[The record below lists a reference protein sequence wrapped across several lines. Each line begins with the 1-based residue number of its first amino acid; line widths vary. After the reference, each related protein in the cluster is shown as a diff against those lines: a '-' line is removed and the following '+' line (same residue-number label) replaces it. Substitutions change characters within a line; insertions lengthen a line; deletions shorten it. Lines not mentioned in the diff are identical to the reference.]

1 MPYEPLDNVLDGKET
16 TEPVLQK
23 GNRTTIEFVS
33 NPSTY
38 IRATQISI
46 IEGRLN
52 SNPDI
57 EIISA
62 NYWGEN
68 FITFDVEVKNSESLM
83 TERKIIGIIMAAN
96 PIFFYLVHKPAV
108 DKTVKDVIEGAKNV
122 LSWTPTMAVAIGIIV
137 VLYLFRK

>member
-1 MPYEPLDNVLDGKET
+1 MAYEPLDNVLDAEKAD
-16 TEPVLQK
+16 PVLQK
-23 GNRTTIEFVS
+23 GKRVTIEFVS

-38 IRATQISI
+38 IRATQIGI

-68 FITFDVEVKNSESLM
+68 FITFEVEVKNSESLM
-83 TERKIIGIIMAAN
+83 TERKIIGCIMAAS
-96 PIFFYLVHKPAV
+96 PVFFYLVHKPVV
-108 DKTVKDVIEGAKNV
+108 DKTAKDVIEGAKNV
-122 LSWTPTMAVAIGIIV
+122 LSWTPTMAVAIGVIV

>member
-1 MPYEPLDNVLDGKET
+1 MPFENLNNVIDGKE

-23 GNRTTIEFVS
+23 GKRVTIEFVS

-52 SNPDI
+52 KNPDI

-68 FITFDVEVKNSESLM
+68 FITFDVEVKNAESLM
-83 TERKIIGIIMAAN
+83 TERKIIALILAAS
-96 PIFFYLVHKPAV
+96 PIGFYLVHKPAV
-108 DKTVKDVIEGAKNV
+108 DATAKTV
-122 LSWTPTMAVAIGIIV
+122 LSWTPTMAVAIGIV
-137 VLYLFRK
+137 VLLYLVRK